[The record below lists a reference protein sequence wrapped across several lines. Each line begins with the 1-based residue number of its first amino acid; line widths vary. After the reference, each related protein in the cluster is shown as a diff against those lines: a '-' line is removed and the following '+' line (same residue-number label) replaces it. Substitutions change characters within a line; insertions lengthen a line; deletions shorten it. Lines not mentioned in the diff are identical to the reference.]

1 MDWYPH
7 ATVATIV
14 ERDGHF
20 LLVEESEGERLVINQ
35 PAGHLDQGET
45 LAAAAVRETLEET
58 GWEVTVKALLG
69 LYTYTSAYNGIS
81 YLRTCFIAEPLR
93 HHPERPLDTGIL
105 RTLWLTVDEL
115 RARRDRLRS
124 PLVLRNVEDYL
135 RGKRYPLDFIHE
147 HSGQ

>member
-45 LAAAAVRETLEET
+45 LAAAAILASSSMAQ
-58 GWEVTVKALLG
+58 TVWSMGA
-69 LYTYTSAYNGIS
+69 
-81 YLRTCFIAEPLR
+81 PW
-93 HHPERPLDTGIL
+93 LDLAASKVG
-105 RTLWLTVDEL
+105 
-115 RARRDRLRS
+115 
-124 PLVLRNVEDYL
+124 RNL
-135 RGKRYPLDFIHE
+135 PC
-147 HSGQ
+147 

>member
-14 ERDGHF
+14 ERDGRF

-105 RTLWLTVDEL
+105 RALWLSVDEL
-115 RARRDRLRS
+115 RACRDRLRS

>member
-45 LAAAAVRETLEET
+45 LAAAAVREMLEEN
-58 GWEVTVKALLG
+58 GWEVDVQALLG
-69 LYTYTSAYNGIS
+69 LY
-81 YLRTCFIAEPLR
+81 P
-93 HHPERPLDTGIL
+93 
-105 RTLWLTVDEL
+105 
-115 RARRDRLRS
+115 
-124 PLVLRNVEDYL
+124 
-135 RGKRYPLDFIHE
+135 
-147 HSGQ
+147 